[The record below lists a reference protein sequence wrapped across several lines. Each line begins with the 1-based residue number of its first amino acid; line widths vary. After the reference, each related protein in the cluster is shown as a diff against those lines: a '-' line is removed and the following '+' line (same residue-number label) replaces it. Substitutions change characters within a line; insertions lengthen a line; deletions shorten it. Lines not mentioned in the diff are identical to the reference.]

1 MFATPGEAR
10 TRGDV
15 DHESTRPSVVSA
27 LLLFK
32 QGAPVQDSVK
42 IYLNTR
48 SFQLYLQ
55 NSKDDVGSENVF
67 YLHAEIKA
75 EHGGDPGI
83 VDQDLDLLLE
93 KLLGRGPDL
102 LPLGLV
108 RHIVL
113 LEYAGILSKPL
124 GERRNV

>member
-1 MFATPGEAR
+1 M
-10 TRGDV
+10 
-15 DHESTRPSVVSA
+15 
-27 LLLFK
+27 
-32 QGAPVQDSVK
+32 QDSVK

-48 SFQLYLQ
+48 SFQLFLQ